1 MWNSSCGGLQEVLK
15 VGGLC
20 VRVWIGRGGGVALG
34 ELEPFPNSG
43 CGYVLV

>member
-1 MWNSSCGGLQEVLK
+1 MTRGSHGEEGGGAGTEL
-15 VGGLC
+15 GGE
-20 VRVWIGRGGGVALG
+20 GGVALG